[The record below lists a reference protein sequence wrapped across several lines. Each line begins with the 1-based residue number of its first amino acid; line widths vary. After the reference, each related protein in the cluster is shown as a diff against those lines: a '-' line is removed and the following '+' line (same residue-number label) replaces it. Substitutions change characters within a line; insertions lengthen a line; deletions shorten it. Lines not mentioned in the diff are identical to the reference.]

1 MKILVLNDIGSKPL
15 SITSSHIDKI
25 KSLNSNIEVDLVSM
39 DKKEEILAKAEAA
52 DVIAGQPHLIPSIA
66 KLKNL
71 KWIQSFSAGADAI
84 LTPEVVNSNLIVT
97 NVSGIH
103 ATPIAE
109 HVLGYI
115 LIFTKRFYDT
125 FKKQQE
131 KIWEANQDLTELRE
145 KTVLVVGL
153 GHIGTEIARLA
164 NCFGANAVGVKHNLL
179 KNRPDFVSEVYPI
192 DHLDNILPKADFV
205 VLSLPL
211 TPETKH
217 LFDMKKFEKMKKSGV
232 LINIGRGALIKEDDL
247 IEALEQKIIAGA
259 ALDVTEEE
267 PLPKKSK
274 LWEMENVVIT
284 PHHSGLSEKYMDRA
298 IDLFCINLKAYIKGE
313 RLPNLVDKKRGY

>member
-25 KSLNSNIEVDLVSM
+25 KSLNSNIKVDLVSM

-52 DVIAGQPHLIPSIA
+52 DVIAGQPHLIPSITG
-66 KLKNL
+66 LKNL
-71 KWIQSFSAGADAI
+71 KWIQLFSAGVDAV
-84 LTPEVVNSNLIVT
+84 LTPEIINSDIIVS

-109 HVLGYI
+109 HVIGFM

-164 NCFGANAVGVKHNLL
+164 NCFGANAVGVKRNL
-179 KNRPDFVSEVYPI
+179 KNKPDFVSEVYSI

-205 VLSLPL
+205 VLALPL
-211 TPETKH
+211 TTETKH

-232 LINIGRGALIKEDDL
+232 IINIGRGALIKEDDL
-247 IEALEQKIIAGA
+247 IEALEQKIIKGAG
-259 ALDVTEEE
+259 LDVTEEE
-267 PLPKKSK
+267 PLPKESK
-274 LWEMENVVIT
+274 LWEIENVVIT